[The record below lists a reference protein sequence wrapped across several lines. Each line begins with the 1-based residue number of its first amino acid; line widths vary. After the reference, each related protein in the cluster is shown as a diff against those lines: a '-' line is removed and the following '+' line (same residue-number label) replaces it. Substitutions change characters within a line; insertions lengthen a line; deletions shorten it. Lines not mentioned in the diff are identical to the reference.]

1 MQIGMRIVE
10 YNDTTLHGVILESLY
25 TIMIEPIN

>member
-1 MQIGMRIVE
+1 MHIGMRIVE
-10 YNDTTLHGVILESLY
+10 YNDTTLHQVILESRY